1 MAEIN
6 FNNLYNQLNPMD
18 KMFYDQQFQKSY
30 DPNKENLKLSGQEN
44 YDQMKAVYD
53 AQQQVP
59 EKSVLD
65 KITNLFGFG
74 SASAAEMPQ
83 VPNLTYRNIDLPF
96 NLNTGVTNTTAASPF
111 LKSMADIDASGNVNT
126 DLVNQLIEENQKKTN
141 PFDPRNFQ
149 SIFPTNVQTGIR
161 QQVPLQNLGIDTS
174 YGVANEPDEEQVEYL
189 TEQEP
194 SGITKLLSYLPFGE
208 NSILGNVIR
217 SLPQESP
224 EIRGMKNFYGNRYG
238 LTDTGQVA
246 SGIMKGYNPV
256 YGGFLNTITG
266 GRFGTPTQYGL
277 APAIRRRIDRI
288 ANRKIAQTDTSRARI
303 KELQD
308 LARADTISRARQ
320 ANPGVY
326 ASADKQGFTDS
337 SGGFKSAGTN
347 ENFSNKTGRGRTGY

>member
-1 MAEIN
+1 MS
-6 FNNLYNQLNPMD
+6 LYKMNISD
-18 KMFYDQQFQKSY
+18 KTTNAMQNSDSEVQQML
-30 DPNKENLKLSGQEN
+30 EN
-44 YDQMKAVYD
+44 
-53 AQQQVP
+53 AQQNNQTQP
-59 EKSVLD
+59 PASNGIMDIIKE
-65 KITNLFGFG
+65 LFGFG
-74 SASAAEMPQ
+74 DAQSSDLGEIANLRSISDPKTPKLALEPLYPNFGAPMPMETNNPYNYAPELDVNLDPEVNMGATGTVPTLKQGIMSQVDSGFPLYDDFTVAEGGDDLEDNA
-83 VPNLTYRNIDLPF
+83 VTVDELGNL
-96 NLNTGVTNTTAASPF
+96 
-111 LKSMADIDASGNVNT
+111 K
-126 DLVNQLIEENQKKTN
+126 Q
-141 PFDPRNFQ
+141 
-149 SIFPTNVQTGIR
+149 
-161 QQVPLQNLGIDTS
+161 
-174 YGVANEPDEEQVEYL
+174 
-189 TEQEP
+189 P
-194 SGITKLLSYLPFGE
+194 SGIAKLLDYVPFVGEKSLGRAIIDMLPKM
-208 NSILGNVIR
+208 
-217 SLPQESP
+217 SP
-224 EIRGMKNFYGNRYG
+224 EAKNMRNFYGSRYG